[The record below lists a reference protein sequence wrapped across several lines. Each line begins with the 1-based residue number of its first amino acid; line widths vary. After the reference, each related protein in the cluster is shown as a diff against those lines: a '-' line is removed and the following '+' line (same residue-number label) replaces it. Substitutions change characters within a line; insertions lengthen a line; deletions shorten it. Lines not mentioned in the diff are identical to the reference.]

1 MNTNVRDLKT
11 NTKNL
16 LASIRVHSRLI
27 STLLICALLTT
38 GCATLTTASHFTRE
52 SPMVYSGT
60 RLDIHASAN
69 HDEILLVY
77 RDKYGVEPPEY
88 PKLDLPFSLLL
99 DTLILFP
106 VVYPIFLYQAVF
118 D

>member
-1 MNTNVRDLKT
+1 MMPRKEQIV
-11 NTKNL
+11 
-16 LASIRVHSRLI
+16 AA
-27 STLLICALLTT
+27 LLICAFLTT
-38 GCATLTTASHFTRE
+38 GCATLTTATHFTRE

-60 RLDIHASAN
+60 RLDIHASAH
-69 HDEILLVY
+69 HDDVLRVY
-77 RDKYGVEPPEY
+77 SDKYGVEPPAY

-106 VVYPIFLYQAVF
+106 VVYPIALYQAVF